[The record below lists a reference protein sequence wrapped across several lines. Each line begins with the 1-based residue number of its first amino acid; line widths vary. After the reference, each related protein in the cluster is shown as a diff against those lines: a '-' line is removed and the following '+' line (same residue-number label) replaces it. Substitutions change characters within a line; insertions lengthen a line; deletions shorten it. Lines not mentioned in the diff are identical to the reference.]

1 MLVSRNKPYHAALIG
16 LVESAIWI
24 IAVSKVIQ
32 NVADPVLI
40 AGYAAGF
47 AAGTI
52 LGSYLEGV
60 IGVGS
65 MVIKVFTSVESN
77 DLADVLRDNGY
88 AVTVINGEGRDGA
101 VKIYWCIVKRKDLK
115 KVMKIINKNNPKAYI
130 TTESVNPIS
139 LKK

>member
-1 MLVSRNKPYHAALIG
+1 M
-16 LVESAIWI
+16 
-24 IAVSKVIQ
+24 
-32 NVADPVLI
+32 
-40 AGYAAGF
+40 
-47 AAGTI
+47 
-52 LGSYLEGV
+52 
-60 IGVGS
+60 
-65 MVIKVFTSVESN
+65 
-77 DLADVLRDNGY
+77 LRDNGY

>member
-1 MLVSRNKPYHAALIG
+1 
-16 LVESAIWI
+16 
-24 IAVSKVIQ
+24 
-32 NVADPVLI
+32 
-40 AGYAAGF
+40 
-47 AAGTI
+47 
-52 LGSYLEGV
+52 V

-65 MVIKVFTSVESN
+65 MVIKVFTPVESN

-101 VKIYWCIVKRKDLK
+101 VKIYWCIVSRKKLK

-130 TTESVNPIS
+130 TTEAINPIS

>member
-16 LVESAIWI
+16 LAESAIWI

-32 NVADPVLI
+32 NIADPVLI

-47 AAGTI
+47 ATGTI

-65 MVIKVFTSVESN
+65 MVIKVFTPVESN

-101 VKIYWCIVKRKDLK
+101 VKIYWCIVSRKKLK

-130 TTESVNPIS
+130 TTEAINPIS

>member
-32 NVADPVLI
+32 DVADPVLI

-65 MVIKVFTSVESN
+65 MVIKVFAPIESN
-77 DLADVLRDNGY
+77 NLAGVLRDNGY

-101 VKIYWCIVKRKDLK
+101 VKIYWCIVSRKKLK
-115 KVMKIINKNNPKAYI
+115 KALKIINDNNPKAYI

>member
-65 MVIKVFTSVESN
+65 MVIKVFTPIESN
-77 DLADVLRDNGY
+77 DLANVLRDNGY

-115 KVMKIINKNNPKAYI
+115 KGVYTN
-130 TTESVNPIS
+130 
-139 LKK
+139 